1 MSVDYKSLQ
10 NGSDIRGVAL
20 ATEGSPV
27 TLGEE
32 ETKRLTAAFGKWLSE
47 KTGKPVSRLTIAVG
61 HDSRITAEK
70 LKTAVCQSLS
80 ASGVLVY
87 DCGLSSCPL
96 SLRVSNVTAL

>member
-32 ETKRLTAAFGKWLSE
+32 ETKRQVE
-47 KTGKPVSRLTIAVG
+47 KPWP
-61 HDSRITAEK
+61 E
-70 LKTAVCQSLS
+70 
-80 ASGVLVY
+80 
-87 DCGLSSCPL
+87 
-96 SLRVSNVTAL
+96 

>member
-32 ETKRLTAAFGKWLSE
+32 ETKKTDGSFRQMAFRKDRKTRQPADHSRRPRQPHNSRKAQDCCLPELVGIRRPCIRLRAFFH
-47 KTGKPVSRLTIAVG
+47 PG
-61 HDSRITAEK
+61 HVHVHY
-70 LKTAVCQSLS
+70 L
-80 ASGVLVY
+80 
-87 DCGLSSCPL
+87 
-96 SLRVSNVTAL
+96 

>member
-47 KTGKPVSRLTIAVG
+47 KTGNP
-61 HDSRITAEK
+61 
-70 LKTAVCQSLS
+70 S
-80 ASGVLVY
+80 AG
-87 DCGLSSCPL
+87 
-96 SLRVSNVTAL
+96 